1 MHLRIRSDCRRAPL
15 VGLQAFVLSR
25 WHRLPDALPLR
36 SLLHAPPTQ
45 FSLVQV
51 LMSRTLHMCT
61 HKLHSKF
68 GARST
73 VHQITALMSHILEA
87 ASVCTHTL
95 KAAGSLCPVDLRIK
109 MLDLDHDEEN
119 EETYYEPENILEDD
133 EMWRT
138 SDDDMPSDNEVLMAT
153 RALAEI
159 LPVSCLL
166 VIDPCINPE
175 CCSA

>member
-1 MHLRIRSDCRRAPL
+1 
-15 VGLQAFVLSR
+15 
-25 WHRLPDALPLR
+25 
-36 SLLHAPPTQ
+36 LLHAPPTQ